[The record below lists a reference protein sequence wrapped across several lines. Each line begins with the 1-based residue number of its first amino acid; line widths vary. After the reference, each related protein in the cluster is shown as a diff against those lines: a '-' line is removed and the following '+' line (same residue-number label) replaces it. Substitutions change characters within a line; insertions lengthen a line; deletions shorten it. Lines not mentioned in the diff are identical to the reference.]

1 MNGSQRGSLTENIRS
16 LFVNW
21 IRPRTLRCSNSVDLE
36 ARHPLL
42 QVGSSNRLDI
52 NEARA
57 HLSLSKDAPVS
68 RKEPAGPKA
77 RLSDPSA
84 PDRDHVKRLKQMS
97 QLAGLKA

>member
-1 MNGSQRGSLTENIRS
+1 MNGGQQSSLTKNIRS

-21 IRPRTLRCSNSVDLE
+21 MHHTTFRCSSSVDLE

-42 QVGSSNRLDI
+42 QVGSSNRLNI

-57 HLSLSKDAPVS
+57 HLALSKDAPVS
-68 RKEPAGPKA
+68 RKEPAAPKA